1 MLVVRDRSLICDPER
16 PCRPVTW
23 QSRLATRYLAGAEH
37 DARDPGDGHDDEDDR
52 FTVIKLLHH
61 RDRVREGDDL

>member
-16 PCRPVTW
+16 PYRPVMW
-23 QSRLATRYLAGAEH
+23 QSRVAGAEH